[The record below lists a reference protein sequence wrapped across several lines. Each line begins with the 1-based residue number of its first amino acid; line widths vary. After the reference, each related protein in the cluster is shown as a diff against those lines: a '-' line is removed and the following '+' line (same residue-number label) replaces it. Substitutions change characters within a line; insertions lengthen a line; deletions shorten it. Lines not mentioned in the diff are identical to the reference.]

1 MEQLTSTD
9 AEQYITSHMVDFLTR
24 SRPFGGVKSPN
35 GMRKFFSSN
44 VTKQQRF
51 LIVNTSK
58 DWANSAIA
66 FIEKNLPKHLLKKNV
81 LWFVTFNFGYR
92 LCITNNVNRSQ
103 YTDILK
109 PSDPITSAVVAK
121 AKADKVFFDLR
132 NLVVE
137 PSDVVYSLHK

>member
-1 MEQLTSTD
+1 MDKLTEHD
-9 AEQYITSHMVDFLTR
+9 AEQYITSHMVNFLAQ

-44 VTKQQRF
+44 VTEQQRF

-66 FIEKNLPKHLLKKNV
+66 FIEQNV
-81 LWFVTFNFGYR
+81 AEYHKEKDVHWFVTFNWGYR

-103 YTDILK
+103 YTDLLLLN
-109 PSDPITSAVVAK
+109 DPITLAVVAK
-121 AKADKVFFDLR
+121 AKADEVFFDLS
-132 NLVVE
+132 NLVVV
-137 PSDVVYSLHK
+137 PSNQVYSLHK